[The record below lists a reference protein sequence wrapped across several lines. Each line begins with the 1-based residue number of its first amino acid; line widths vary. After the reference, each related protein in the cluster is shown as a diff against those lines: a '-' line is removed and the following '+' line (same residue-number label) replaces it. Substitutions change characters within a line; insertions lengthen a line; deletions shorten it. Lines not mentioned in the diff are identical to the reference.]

1 MSGARVRLPPE
12 LDGLLA
18 SEWAQII
25 REAGYSA
32 EDAEIVR
39 QYIVGK
45 QPQIDVAIGLCMER
59 STISRRLP
67 EIYARAAK
75 VARKMR
81 YIS

>member
-18 SEWAQII
+18 SEWEAIA

-39 QYIVGK
+39 QYIVQK
-45 QPQIDVAIGLCMER
+45 LPQMDVAAELYVSR

-67 EIYARAAK
+67 EIYARAKA
-75 VARKMR
+75 VARKMQ

>member
-39 QYIVGK
+39 RHIVGK
-45 QPQIDVAIGLCMER
+45 LPQMDVAAELYVSR

-67 EIYARAAK
+67 EIYARAK
-75 VARKMR
+75 MVARRMK